1 MSPRARNDGAAE
13 PAPGAL
19 VRLVGGRAFQ
29 RTIIAVIVANAV
41 LLGVETSPDIMA
53 VAGGTLH
60 VLNVLFQAIF
70 CVEIALR
77 LAAEWPRPLRFF
89 RGGWNVFDFS
99 VVAASLLP
107 VAGPA
112 ATIARL
118 ARILR
123 VGRLVSSV
131 PELRLII
138 GTMLRSIPSMG
149 HVILLLAILLYV
161 YAVTG
166 NHIYGAIDPVH
177 WGSLGRS
184 FDSLFQVLTLE
195 GWVEIRAASGPH
207 PASGLFYGSF
217 IFVAVFVVVNLFIA
231 VVINNL
237 ESVKLEEERQRA
249 HDAGD
254 DPRAAIARLREELDR
269 LERSLPR

>member
-1 MSPRARNDGAAE
+1 MTSETRNTESTEQASSPLA
-13 PAPGAL
+13 
-19 VRLVGGRAFQ
+19 RLVGGRAFQ
-29 RTIIAVIVANAV
+29 GTIIAVIVANAV
-41 LLGVETSPDIMA
+41 LLGVETSPSVMA
-53 VAGGTLH
+53 AAGGTLPF
-60 VLNVLFQAIF
+60 LNVLFQAIF

-77 LAAEWPRPLRFF
+77 IAAEWPRPLRFF
-89 RGGWNVFDFS
+89 RGGWNLFDFT
-99 VVAASLLP
+99 VVGASLLP
-107 VAGPA
+107 AAGSA

-166 NHIYGAIDPVH
+166 NHLYGAIDPAN

-195 GWVEIRAASGPH
+195 GWVEIRAATGAH
-207 PASGLFYGSF
+207 PANGIFYGSF
-217 IFVAVFVVVNLFIA
+217 IFIAVFVVVNLFIA

-237 ESVKLEEERQRA
+237 ESVKLEEERRIA
-249 HDAGD
+249 HDAGE
-254 DPRAAIARLREELDR
+254 DPRAAVARLREELDR